1 MTVSFLPRGGLFL
14 DRDGVVNVDVG
25 YVHRPDQI
33 EFVPGVFDLGRT
45 AMRLN
50 LPITIVTNQAGI
62 ARGLYTTRQLR
73 DLMAW
78 MVARFAGEG
87 VAIARVEY
95 SPWFPPDLT
104 PPDGRP
110 LLAEWV
116 RDSWWRKPGAGM
128 VRRAAQAIGVDPGRS
143 VLVGDR
149 AGDIAAGREAGVR
162 ATIQF
167 VPETPSPAL
176 DLVPDGSPDPD
187 PDYGADFR
195 CRRHGETI
203 EILKRLYG

>member
-1 MTVSFLPRGGLFL
+1 MSVSFLPRGGLFL
-14 DRDGVVNVDVG
+14 DRDGVVNVDEG

-33 EFVPGVFDLGRT
+33 AFVPGIFELGRA

-50 LPITIVTNQAGI
+50 LPIVIITNQAGI
-62 ARGLYTTRQLR
+62 ARGLYTPAQFH

-78 MVARFAGEG
+78 MLAQFDREG
-87 VAIARVEY
+87 VAIAHVEH

-116 RDSWWRKPGAGM
+116 RNSWWRKPGAGM
-128 VRRAAQAIGVDPGRS
+128 LRRAAQMVGVDPARS
-143 VLVGDR
+143 ALVGDR
-149 AGDIAAGREAGVR
+149 EGDIEAGREAGVR

-167 VPETPSPAL
+167 VPETPGPAL
-176 DLVPDGSPDPD
+176 DLIPDSLPDPD
-187 PDYGADFR
+187 PDFGADYR
-195 CRRHGETI
+195 CSRHDEVI
-203 EILKRLYG
+203 EILERLYG

>member
-1 MTVSFLPRGGLFL
+1 M
-14 DRDGVVNVDVG
+14 
-25 YVHRPDQI
+25 
-33 EFVPGVFDLGRT
+33 FDLGRT

-50 LPITIVTNQAGI
+50 LPIMIITNQAGI
-62 ARGLYTTRQLR
+62 ARSLYTAQQFH

-78 MVARFAGEG
+78 MAARFAREG
-87 VAIARVEY
+87 VAIARVEH

-104 PPDGRP
+104 PQDGSA

-128 VRRAAQAIGVDPGRS
+128 LRRAAQAVGVDPGRS
-143 VLVGDR
+143 VLIGDR

-176 DLVPDGSPDPD
+176 DLIPNAPSDPD
-187 PDYGADFR
+187 PDFGADFR
-195 CRRHGETI
+195 CRRHAEVI
-203 EILKRLYG
+203 EILEAALRLSRAPALYPAP

>member
-1 MTVSFLPRGGLFL
+1 MTVSFPPRGGLFL
-14 DRDGVVNVDVG
+14 DRDGVVNVDVD

-33 EFVPGVFDLGRT
+33 DFVPGIFDLGRT

-62 ARGLYTTRQLR
+62 ARGLYTVRQLR

-95 SPWFPPDLT
+95 SPWFPPDLS

-128 VRRAAQAIGVDPGRS
+128 VRRAAQAVGVDPGRS
-143 VLVGDR
+143 VLIGDR

-176 DLVPDGSPDPD
+176 DLAPVGSPDPD
-187 PDYGADFR
+187 PDHGADFR
-195 CRRHGETI
+195 CHRHEAVI
-203 EILKRLYG
+203 EILERLYD

>member
-1 MTVSFLPRGGLFL
+1 MAVSFPPRGGLFL
-14 DRDGVVNVDVG
+14 DRDGVVNVDRG

-33 EFVPGVFDLGRT
+33 EFVPGIFDLGRT

-50 LPITIVTNQAGI
+50 LPIMIITNQAGI
-62 ARGLYTTRQLR
+62 ARGLYTEQQLR

-78 MVARFAGEG
+78 MVAQFAGEG
-87 VAIARVEY
+87 VAVARVEH

-128 VRRAAQAIGVDPGRS
+128 VRRAARAVGVDPAES
-143 VLVGDR
+143 VLIGDR
-149 AGDIAAGREAGVR
+149 EGDIAAGREAGVR

-176 DLVPDGSPDPD
+176 DLVSGTPPDPD
-187 PDYGADFR
+187 PDYGADYR
-195 CRRHGETI
+195 CRRHAETV
-203 EILKRLYG
+203 EILERLYG